1 MTREMSEAERYAS
14 EQSAPSE
21 EETREAGEFK
31 YPGSVQGA
39 C

>member
-1 MTREMSEAERYAS
+1 MAPENTEAERYAR

-31 YPGSVQGA
+31 YG
-39 C
+39 